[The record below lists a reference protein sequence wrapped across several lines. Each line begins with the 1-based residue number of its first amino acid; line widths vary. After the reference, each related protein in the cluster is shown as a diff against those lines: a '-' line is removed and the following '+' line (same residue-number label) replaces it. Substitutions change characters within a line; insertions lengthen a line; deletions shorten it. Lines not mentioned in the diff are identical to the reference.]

1 MRTIVMLLGLGLLLI
16 ALPGTGHARS
26 TPCELSC
33 QRQFDRVHC
42 HQLRS
47 VCQRN
52 RQSCILRC
60 ARMPR

>member
-1 MRTIVMLLGLGLLLI
+1 MRMIIMLLGLFFLLT
-16 ALPGTGHARS
+16 ALPGASHARS

-42 HQLRS
+42 YQLPW
-47 VCQRN
+47 VCRLN
-52 RQSCILRC
+52 RQNCILRC